1 MFDGELV
8 TGEASKEKVVSREGE
23 VSGDAYESSDEDGN
37 EKPKKVISV
46 SDVNLYDIAVI
57 SALIECSILVY

>member
-1 MFDGELV
+1 M
-8 TGEASKEKVVSREGE
+8 VSREGE